1 MRPISEIQV
10 YLVYARIVLA
20 EYWYSILLKS
30 SSGEN
35 ITEYEW
41 HRVRIVKA
49 LIKTIQYNIDYVP
62 TQQQLINEQFNT
74 LLDYLPANFLS
85 TTYEVHNPQM
95 TQLVNQIF
103 IGFVAKATDLTY
115 GIVRL
120 SAPALDPDDPIVIAE
135 NDARVAQWTE
145 ASNKTIESAE
155 LIEKGE
161 FYVIDLVRKDSSVV
175 TIEFP
180 QSYRHIQMTNSTTW
194 VITHD
199 LGFRPSVTVID
210 LDGDV
215 VNGDIAYNT
224 NNQLTI
230 TFSSAIKGEA
240 YLN

>member
-1 MRPISEIQV
+1 MRPINEIQI
-10 YLVYARIVLA
+10 YLAFARIVLG
-20 EYWYSILLKS
+20 EYWYSILQKL
-30 SSGEN
+30 SSGEE

-62 TQQQLINEQFNT
+62 TQVQLINEQFNT

-85 TTYEVHNPQM
+85 TTYEIHNPQM

-103 IGFVAKATDLTY
+103 IGTVDKATNLIF

-120 SAPALDPDDPIVIAE
+120 SAPALDPLDPIVISE
-135 NDARVAQWTE
+135 SDARVAEWTE
-145 ASNKTIESAE
+145 ASNKMLVDTNVTLGDTYIVD
-155 LIEKGE
+155 LISN
-161 FYVIDLVRKDSSVV
+161 DSSVLSFD
-175 TIEFP
+175 IP
-180 QSYRHIQMTNSTTW
+180 QSYRHIQSANSTAWT
-194 VITHD
+194 ITHN

-215 VNGDIAYNT
+215 VNADIAYNT
-224 NNQLTI
+224 INQLTI
-230 TFSSAIKGEA
+230 TFSSATKGEA

>member
-1 MRPISEIQV
+1 MRPINEIQV

-62 TQQQLINEQFNT
+62 TQEQLINEQFNT

-103 IGFVAKATDLTY
+103 IGFVAKATDLIY

-135 NDARVAQWTE
+135 NDARVALWTE
-145 ASNKTIESAE
+145 ASDKMLVDANVTLGDTYVVNLISNDES
-155 LIEKGE
+155 
-161 FYVIDLVRKDSSVV
+161 VISFD
-175 TIEFP
+175 IP
-180 QSYRHIQMTNSTTW
+180 QSYRHIQVANSTTW
-194 VITHD
+194 VITHN

-224 NNQLTI
+224 INQLTI
-230 TFSSAIKGEA
+230 TFSSEIKGEA

>member
-1 MRPISEIQV
+1 MRPINEIQV

-62 TQQQLINEQFNT
+62 TQEQLINEQFNT

-103 IGFVAKATDLTY
+103 IGFVARATNLTY

-135 NDARVAQWTE
+135 NDARVAEWTE
-145 ASNKTIESAE
+145 ASNHMLVDTNVTLGETYVVD
-155 LIEKGE
+155 LISN
-161 FYVIDLVRKDSSVV
+161 DDSILSFE
-175 TIEFP
+175 IP
-180 QSYRHIQMTNSTTW
+180 QSYRHIQTVNSATW
-194 VITHD
+194 TITHN

-215 VNGDIAYNT
+215 VNGDILYNT

-230 TFSSAIKGEA
+230 TFSSTTKGEA

>member
-1 MRPISEIQV
+1 MRPINEIQV

-62 TQQQLINEQFNT
+62 TQEQLINEQFNT

-103 IGFVAKATDLTY
+103 IGFVDKATNLTY

-135 NDARVAQWTE
+135 NDARVALWTE
-145 ASNKTIESAE
+145 ASDKMLVDANVTLGDTYVVNLISNDES
-155 LIEKGE
+155 
-161 FYVIDLVRKDSSVV
+161 VISFD
-175 TIEFP
+175 IP
-180 QSYRHIQMTNSTTW
+180 QSYRHIQVANSTTW
-194 VITHD
+194 VITHN

-224 NNQLTI
+224 INQLTI
-230 TFSSAIKGEA
+230 TFSSEIKGEA

>member
-62 TQQQLINEQFNT
+62 TQEQLINEQFNT

-103 IGFVAKATDLTY
+103 IGFVDKATNLTY

-135 NDARVAQWTE
+135 NDARVALWTE
-145 ASNKTIESAE
+145 ASDKMLVDANVTLGDTYVVNLISNDES
-155 LIEKGE
+155 
-161 FYVIDLVRKDSSVV
+161 VISFD
-175 TIEFP
+175 IP
-180 QSYRHIQMTNSTTW
+180 QSYRHIQVANSTTW
-194 VITHD
+194 VITHN

-224 NNQLTI
+224 INQLTI
-230 TFSSAIKGEA
+230 TFSSEIKGEA